1 MIFGHY
7 VDGDPSGLI
16 AGLFDTRFSAKRD
29 PDTHVRLAIGINVP
43 PLAVT
48 FLSDVEAEVYAVTTA
63 SMLTCHIVRPA
74 SETEPSQPHLV
85 AADFAATAALLEL
98 PSA

>member
-29 PDTHVRLAIGINVP
+29 PDTHVRSGIGMNVTPLAIG
-43 PLAVT
+43 
-48 FLSDVEAEVYAVTTA
+48 FLSDVKAELDAVTTA
-63 SMLTCHIVRPA
+63 GMRICHIVPPA

-85 AADFAATAALLEL
+85 AADFAATAALPEL